1 MNFGKS
7 MHLKDITILIY
18 SVSSTQ
24 NVIIISKNVYIMEDY
39 YHNIVIILNQDEV
52 HIALQQSN
60 VAKCDCSNRF
70 HKQWPNIQWFLYPIM
85 LLIYSIHHPRP
96 ILLLCKEYNLA

>member
-60 VAKCDCSNRF
+60 VAKCNVVQIDFINSGLISSGFYIRSCYWYTRYTTQDPSCSFAKNT
-70 HKQWPNIQWFLYPIM
+70 I
-85 LLIYSIHHPRP
+85 
-96 ILLLCKEYNLA
+96 